1 MQMIDV
7 QRLDEVVRS
16 HAETL
21 CRHFF
26 PEGRK
31 AGKEWRIASSPRV
44 GHKKHKPGS
53 LAIQLAGPYAG
64 SWRDWATDERGT
76 FTRLVMTRE
85 NLTFPDAARAIGAAL
100 RINLETTYV

>member
-1 MQMIDV
+1 VIDAD
-7 QRLDEVVRS
+7 RLNEAIRS
-16 HAETL
+16 GTEGL

-31 AGKEWRIASSPRV
+31 IGREWRISDNPRP
-44 GHKKHKPGS
+44 GRKKKGS

-76 FTRLVMTRE
+76 FTRLVMTKC
-85 NLTFPDAARAIGAAL
+85 NLNFPDAARAIGAVTGM
-100 RINLETTYV
+100 NLEINRV